1 MNRSRLIAF
10 AFVFGL
16 GLPLAALAQTSRN
29 VDGTI
34 TRIDEAG
41 AKMTIRHGPL
51 TELGMDGMTMVFRV
65 KDPEMLK
72 GDGNFCHAG
81 LFGFRR
87 ERCEQR
93 GRFGRSG

>member
-72 GDGNFCHAG
+72 GAKAG
-81 LFGFRR
+81 DEVKFDV
-87 ERCEQR
+87 ERNQGQLTIIKIER
-93 GRFGRSG
+93 KK